1 MLTLRAITQP
11 EEGRAVEWCGA
22 VWRRR
27 KRTHDVPSVA
37 SKQERW
43 GDEAKGCHQKR
54 MVLSIKQI
62 DERAIIGKVLY
73 NSFNR
78 GTLFEVGQ

>member
-43 GDEAKGCHQKR
+43 GDEAKGRHQKR

-62 DERAIIGKVLY
+62 DERAIPVR
-73 NSFNR
+73 FDM
-78 GTLFEVGQ
+78 